1 MMTEAEIKAETT
13 CMEQI
18 MAKIPPP
25 DEPEIVEQSEL
36 DHFCVVL
43 QCTQQIVVQLEK
55 EQNKSKKRKT
65 PKQYTGNSQKT
76 LSRHKQAR
84 LQLEEKGFL
93 GVFEFLEL
101 QKQTAAKKARNR
113 AQDRA
118 RGDLTQEQ
126 SVKDLERPVQEEEE
140 SSPEDDAVEV
150 DMTAAA
156 VMMPINVTT
165 TTPTS
170 ATSANLEPA
179 GIHTGTNVILLTTGA
194 ITMAAVVEIEDVGVD
209 LEAVAGEGLGTT
221 EVEEM
226 GKDMGEDDDLNGL
239 ESGPAS
245 KVVRVT
251 LETAQHGLMEVGA
264 GPGSR

>member
-1 MMTEAEIKAETT
+1 
-13 CMEQI
+13 
-18 MAKIPPP
+18 
-25 DEPEIVEQSEL
+25 
-36 DHFCVVL
+36 
-43 QCTQQIVVQLEK
+43 
-55 EQNKSKKRKT
+55 
-65 PKQYTGNSQKT
+65 
-76 LSRHKQAR
+76 
-84 LQLEEKGFL
+84 
-93 GVFEFLEL
+93 
-101 QKQTAAKKARNR
+101 
-113 AQDRA
+113 
-118 RGDLTQEQ
+118 
-126 SVKDLERPVQEEEE
+126 
-140 SSPEDDAVEV
+140 
-150 DMTAAA
+150 MTAAA
-156 VMMPINVTT
+156 VMMPVNVTT

-226 GKDMGEDDDLNGL
+226 GEDMGEDDDLNGL